1 MNILGYLINQLRV
14 HSIEL
19 MLFLDAKRPV
29 ISGIDCAGIL
39 KDLSREVKNAERIS
53 LKVKKETSSR
63 ASL

>member
-1 MNILGYLINQLRV
+1 
-14 HSIEL
+14 

-53 LKVKKETSSR
+53 LKVKKNTR
-63 ASL
+63 